1 MAEILAKISDELA
14 QVAET
19 ASPAV
24 VRVEGR
30 RRLPSSGIAW
40 TSDGVIVTANHTLE
54 RDDDITIGLP
64 DGSTAAATLVGRDPT
79 TDVAVLRVKEGSLTP
94 PVWAPKDSV
103 RVGHLSLA
111 IGRPGDSILAT
122 LGIVSALGKSW
133 RTRAGGRVDS
143 YVQTDLVMYPGFS
156 GGPLVDVDGRVI
168 GLSTSALVR
177 GVSLAVP
184 TATLERVV
192 KALLSD
198 GHIRHGYLG
207 VGAQPVRLPE
217 ALATQVGQEAG
228 LLLTSVEA
236 GSPAEKAGLML
247 GDTLVSV
254 DGQPTLAIDDLQALL
269 SGDHV
274 GATLP
279 IKIVRGGATQEISVV
294 VGERS

>member
-1 MAEILAKISDELA
+1 MAETLAKISDELA
-14 QVAET
+14 QVVET

-24 VRVEGR
+24 VQVEGR

-40 TSDGVIVTANHTLE
+40 TSDGVIVTAHHTLE
-54 RDDDITIGLP
+54 RDDNITIGLP
-64 DGSTAAATLVGRDPT
+64 DGNTTAATLIGRDPT
-79 TDVAVLRVKEGSLTP
+79 TDVAVLRVNGGLTP

-103 RVGHLSLA
+103 RVGNLSLA
-111 IGRPGDSILAT
+111 VGRPGDSILAT

-156 GGPLVDVDGRVI
+156 GGPLVDVDGRMI

-198 GHIRHGYLG
+198 GRIRRGYLG

-217 ALATQVGQEAG
+217 ALATQLGQEAG

-236 GSPAEKAGLML
+236 GSPAEDAGLML
-247 GDTLVSV
+247 GATIVSV
-254 DGQPTLAIDDLQALL
+254 DGHPTVAIDDLQALL

-279 IKIVRGGATQEISVV
+279 VKIVRGGVSQEISVV